1 MFNEHDYRKVHLVS
15 YFSSGKDARYPRQTS
30 KDISF
35 PVLFEHPTI
44 GGDDDMYRFIGRT
57 LMRLTEYRFHVTEPF
72 CPDEYLKE
80 FYPKYIGESD
90 FKKMLV
96 EHKRSELAECS
107 IADFSV
113 GSIRIETRNLFKSR
127 GVLNYWEKE
136 SMFLNHLRVVESE
149 RYYEQF
155 NPNRVVI
162 GKLDPA
168 SHTEFTCGDPVMRM
182 ESYAFEAR
190 QKNDR
195 YILPG
200 FITYETSKLIVNE
213 AGNLFLGVRP
223 HPDIDPENIEI
234 TAMVHL
240 KLLRVSL
247 DDCVYTYFKEWEHE
261 NRE

>member
-15 YFSSGKDARYPRQTS
+15 YFSSGKDTRYPRQTC
-30 KDISF
+30 KNVSF

-90 FKKMLV
+90 FKKMLI

-136 SMFLNHLRVVESE
+136 SMFLNHPRIVNELHKFPDVSTVVGCETDLSSYRE
-149 RYYEQF
+149 YTT
-155 NPNRVVI
+155 
-162 GKLDPA
+162 A
-168 SHTEFTCGDPVMRM
+168 STRM
-182 ESYAFEAR
+182 ETYGFKATKRKE
-190 QKNDR
+190 R

-200 FITYETSKLIVNE
+200 FITYEVSALTVNE
-213 AGNLFLGVRP
+213 AGHFFLGVKP

-240 KLLRVSL
+240 KLLRVPL

-261 NRE
+261 NHE